1 LLDLTCP
8 NFNIF
13 IGSSDISLH
22 VTGFS
27 FRHPLAEPS
36 TPLIWTG
43 QIELDLTV
51 NTSLGATFFDDEL
64 NPSRWLSG
72 LQPIDVYF
80 NGTYWQRFRIKP
92 SGYRYDQIT
101 GQAIVEITDIIG
113 ILDSYQPAADAPEF
127 KTGIT
132 NRWTDLVVNLIRKQA
147 ELMGISVSLQSPN
160 FNNDGTYTV
169 PKTVR
174 GSYIKEAQKI
184 AGERQWWMWCDKEVI
199 KWVKYPQSPQSFAWA
214 KSRKELL
221 TFSRQQGLEPVVTEV
236 TVSATNEQTD
246 TCKEN
251 YPRTYYTYVSAN
263 VATDLVGTV
272 TSQRYQVVSS
282 RVTEERYV
290 TTDKG
295 LDAFRFTVV
304 RGLKNPIFILPLN
317 IAGNNALCYQF
328 VESNI
333 VGSYNYVTK
342 VFTPNGNFI
351 DYTSAIDFTGN
362 VYVKTKQILG
372 NPALVLFGGQ
382 VDTTGRVSVNIPAVK
397 GYTITKNGGYDW
409 WLNYNKSGASFD
421 INWQTFTGLLDE
433 TDISTY
439 ENVPFDSLNASKL
452 LKRVITKSEPWAK
465 FPDFMAQFGV
475 SEWLTVD
482 VSNTRRITERT
493 TVKYTYREIQRDDI
507 IVAQGVKLYEIASI
521 EEITERVFLFK
532 NTDNTFRPLLV
543 PAERTKTTYVKECL
557 NRWEE
562 TKEIQINK
570 GQNSSTQN
578 LGYLFETKKTV
589 QDVFSIPEIEYRPAP
604 YPVVQKPLL
613 AKVQTN
619 YAGVS
624 PFVQSRDFV
633 SASTLTSNAELA
645 DYARWLGSVRWQRY
659 YSREI
664 ASGYQSTLS
673 YSPFQ
678 GVYAGNGVFI
688 RDRFGISLN
697 REGDSWQFVEDCIG
711 NKVAGIPEI
720 AAPPIPFPP
729 LLTTALNIG
738 AIPNLSVV
746 VDTAIS
752 PINLAASGGTTP
764 YVFSS
769 STLPSGL
776 SISGSQI
783 VGTPTAIA
791 TTSETITVT
800 DALSNTAS
808 TTFSLAV
815 VAVPTMA
822 VIVAVTQELAN
833 TWIEDA
839 QVVFIGGLPIPIEST
854 VNWVEDAQIQIGDL
868 ARITSRLVNRNGST
882 FSNITFSRLINRNS
896 DGATITP
903 PNPIIAYWAFE
914 DIVSDLAINELG
926 DSNYDLDLSSLSPS
940 LTEGKVGNTISFT
953 NAQLDSSLPDP
964 FWDLQLN
971 DFVGFALWLYPFDS
985 GDSTRRMLRN
995 GSPFIGSTPDS
1006 WRLSINFDT
1015 SQVVLRSFVFG
1026 VGSFEISASITI
1038 DDWNLV
1044 ICEINKT
1051 TGSFSLKVNNG
1062 AKVTG
1067 SHPFTGNPS
1076 ALPLFVKEENFAKID
1091 ELFFFAEPLNT
1102 TQESAIWNS
1111 SNGADYPPF

>member
-1 LLDLTCP
+1 MLDLTCP
-8 NFNIF
+8 NFSIF

-51 NTSLGATFFDDEL
+51 DTSLGATFFDDEL

-101 GQAIVEITDIIG
+101 GQAVVEITDIIG

-132 NRWTDLVVNLIRKQA
+132 NRWTDLAVNLIRKQA
-147 ELMGISVSLQSPN
+147 ELMGISVSLQAPV

-199 KWVKYPQSPQSFAWA
+199 KWVKYPQSPQSFAWS

-263 VATDLVGTV
+263 VATNTIGVV
-272 TSQRYQVVSS
+272 TSLRYQIISS
-282 RVTEERYV
+282 RVTEDRYV
-290 TTDKG
+290 TTDAG

-328 VESNI
+328 IESNI
-333 VGSYNYVTK
+333 VGFYNYVTK

-362 VYVKTKQILG
+362 VYVKTKFVFG

-382 VDTTGRVSVNIPAVK
+382 VDTTGRVTVNIPAVK

-507 IVAQGVKLYEIASI
+507 IVAQGVKLYEIESI
-521 EEITERVFLFK
+521 EEIVERVFLLK
-532 NTDNTFRPLLV
+532 VDQGSIGITYRPLLV

-562 TKEIQINK
+562 TTEIQINK

-589 QDVFSIPEIEYRPAP
+589 KDVFSIPEIEYRPAP
-604 YPVVQKPLL
+604 YPVIQKPLL

-738 AIPNLSVV
+738 TIPNLSVV

-783 VGTPTAIA
+783 VGTPTTIA
-791 TTSETITVT
+791 TTSVTITVT

-815 VAVPTMA
+815 
-822 VIVAVTQELAN
+822 LA
-833 TWIEDA
+833 A
-839 QVVFIGGLPIPIEST
+839 PSPVFIVQESIAIDIPLIINSSITWVDGLEIPLEIATNLAIVSSLNILDVPLAEGNAPD
-854 VNWVEDAQIQIGDL
+854 VIGDGGVVE
-868 ARITSRLVNRNGST
+868 ITN
-882 FSNITFSRLINRNS
+882 
-896 DGATITP
+896 
-903 PNPIIAYWAFE
+903 IIAEGNAPDAF
-914 DIVSDLAINELG
+914 
-926 DSNYDLDLSSLSPS
+926 
-940 LTEGKVGNTISFT
+940 
-953 NAQLDSSLPDP
+953 
-964 FWDLQLN
+964 
-971 DFVGFALWLYPFDS
+971 
-985 GDSTRRMLRN
+985 GDSTTFPSGQGMVEVNPPDVVGDGGLVPP
-995 GSPFIGSTPDS
+995 SPWDTLTNWDS
-1006 WRLSINFDT
+1006 LSNW
-1015 SQVVLRSFVFG
+1015 
-1026 VGSFEISASITI
+1026 
-1038 DDWNLV
+1038 DDL
-1044 ICEINKT
+1044 
-1051 TGSFSLKVNNG
+1051 
-1062 AKVTG
+1062 
-1067 SHPFTGNPS
+1067 
-1076 ALPLFVKEENFAKID
+1076 
-1091 ELFFFAEPLNT
+1091 
-1102 TQESAIWNS
+1102 
-1111 SNGADYPPF
+1111 